1 MRARCGVGILVSV
14 FLTATAAGG
23 GCAGE
28 DGGIELRSAA
38 FDDGGAIPVRYSCE
52 GDNVS
57 PPLAW
62 SKVDGDVKALALVV
76 ADPEAPG
83 GIFHHWIVLDLD
95 PRARSMAEGK
105 VPADAT
111 QALGTSDN
119 PTYIGPCPPVGEEH
133 HYLFTLFPLDRRL
146 DLPDGTATE
155 VALDAIDAARLP
167 GEGELR
173 GTFGR

>member
-1 MRARCGVGILVSV
+1 MRARRGVGIVGSVILV
-14 FLTATAAGG
+14 ATGPGACSGK
-23 GCAGE
+23 
-28 DGGIELRSAA
+28 DGGIALRSGA
-38 FDDGGAIPVRYSCE
+38 FDDGGAIPVRYTCE

-57 PPLAW
+57 PPLVW
-62 SKVDGDVKALALVV
+62 SKVDDDVKALALVV

-95 PRARSMAEGK
+95 PQARSMAEGK

-146 DLPDGTATE
+146 DLPDGTATK

-167 GEGELR
+167 GEGELH